1 MLSENPLFV
10 IVNITSPH
18 SRLYLRNSKKKK
30 KDFPMAQLK
39 KIVYE
44 DSEGRLFTV

>member
-1 MLSENPLFV
+1 MLSEDPLFL

-18 SRLYLRNSKKKK
+18 SRLYLRNSVKK

>member
-1 MLSENPLFV
+1 MLSENPLFL

-18 SRLYLRNSKKKK
+18 SRLYLRNSEK
-30 KDFPMAQLK
+30 KDFPMAQLE